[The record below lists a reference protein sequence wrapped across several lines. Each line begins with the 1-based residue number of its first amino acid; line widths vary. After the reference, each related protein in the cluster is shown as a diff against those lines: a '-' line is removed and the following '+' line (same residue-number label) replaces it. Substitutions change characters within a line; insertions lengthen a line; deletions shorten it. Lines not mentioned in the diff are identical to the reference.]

1 MFTYETYSHPS
12 IYVEPL
18 LCKTFGGPC
27 RPRSVDFGRLQIRH
41 CTPGGCC
48 RCRWHHQIGEDV
60 GAQATCFQQ
69 KPATKIISRCL
80 KQNPPKEQN
89 SLHHSETFRKRLRGV
104 GNLSKRKGYFCHIWR
119 NIVTLCIY
127 ICNVPKKTPAV
138 HWGTLDRLESVGLP
152 VCQDSAAQFAS
163 QEVEP
168 QHRSLEFCLL
178 HSGLLACVW
187 CYGWYCNFLT
197 AVDFILQL
205 FQGLFCLRASI
216 WSWNLQAKTISST
229 WKIDQNISQLT
240 KSWYLYVHW
249 QSHVLRK
256 EGSVFLLHMIW
267 EGSIDLWKSCTS

>member
-127 ICNVPKKTPAV
+127 IYMQCTKKNARSTLGHIGSFGV
-138 HWGTLDRLESVGLP
+138 CGT
-152 VCQDSAAQFAS
+152 
-163 QEVEP
+163 
-168 QHRSLEFCLL
+168 
-178 HSGLLACVW
+178 SGLSGQCRPICISRSW
-187 CYGWYCNFLT
+187 T
-197 AVDFILQL
+197 PTSISRILL
-205 FQGLFCLRASI
+205 VAFRTLGMCLML
-216 WSWNLQAKTISST
+216 W
-229 WKIDQNISQLT
+229 
-240 KSWYLYVHW
+240 
-249 QSHVLRK
+249 
-256 EGSVFLLHMIW
+256 MI
-267 EGSIDLWKSCTS
+267 L